1 MARLRRIKFAD
12 EIITKYYHD
21 VNLYYD
27 VIDYQKKFGHPN
39 VDKFDYKPDV
49 YSTKTSK
56 LNMCPFSKVVY
67 NFIPA
72 LGQRVPIVV
81 PCGKCKFCLHRK
93 QNQLIYRVWNHSK
106 NYCNSLFVTLT
117 YNDDCLPEHDSM
129 CRRDIQLFFKR
140 LRKRL
145 GKDNKFTYLCTC
157 ERGRKSGRLHFHL
170 LIFWNCDVSVTQF
183 KKYISGAWK
192 FPKRNYTDFKTLFK
206 TLEDNPN
213 TNPLTNPIPAGFIY
227 FGSVTGKSIAYCTKY
242 SCKDIGSNCVFISW
256 SNFMGYDILAT
267 DDLLRE
273 KLRCANTVTYYI
285 SPNQSYTV
293 PVPRYYKQ
301 KLLTEIERGVLTK
314 EWFNSQI
321 FRDKLRAV
329 RNDEVMFHYYELY
342 QKYKENSKNR
352 ENVLDYKREKQNML
366 L

>member
-12 EIITKYYHD
+12 EIIAKFYKD
-21 VNLYYD
+21 VQLYNH
-27 VIDYQKKFGHPN
+27 VIDYQAKYGRPN
-39 VDKFDYKPDV
+39 VEKFDYKPDV
-49 YSTKTSK
+49 YSTKTRK
-56 LNMCPFSKVVY
+56 LNMCPYSKVIY
-67 NFIPA
+67 NYIPA

-106 NYCNSLFVTLT
+106 NYVNSLFVTLT
-117 YNDDCLPEHDSM
+117 YNDDCLPEHESM

-170 LIFWNCDVSVTQF
+170 LLFWNCDISVTQF
-183 KKYISGAWK
+183 KKYIYESWR
-192 FPKRNYTDFKTLFK
+192 FPKRNYKDFETFWLHLKNHP
-206 TLEDNPN
+206 DS
-213 TNPLTNPIPAGFIY
+213 NPLSCPVDAGFIY

-256 SNFMGYDILAT
+256 SHFMGYDILAT
-267 DDLLRE
+267 DDILRE
-273 KLRCANTVTYYI
+273 KLRAVNIVTYYI
-285 SPNQSYTV
+285 SPVQSYTV

-301 KLLTEIERGVLTK
+301 KLLNEIERGCLTK

-329 RNDEVMFHYYELY
+329 RSDEVMYHYYQLY
-342 QKYKENSKNR
+342 QKYKENSRNR
-352 ENVLDYKREKQNML
+352 ENVLDYKRKKQNML